1 MTQRAPIDNGVP
13 GAARHWGG
21 FLLGGIL
28 ALVTD
33 AGVLQLLT
41 AGAGLDP
48 LVARPL
54 AISVAMVVSFLVNRT
69 ITFAMP
75 GRPTL
80 AELGQ
85 FAAVSWTAQAINY
98 AVFAAILL
106 AMPATHPVA
115 ALIAASLVSMIVS
128 YVGFR
133 FGVFRK
139 PARGADA

>member
-1 MTQRAPIDNGVP
+1 MTTRAPIDGGVP
-13 GAARHWGG
+13 GATRHWGG

-48 LVARPL
+48 LLARPV

-80 AELGQ
+80 AEFGQ

-98 AVFAAILL
+98 AVFAAVLL
-106 AMPATHPVA
+106 AMPGVHPLA